1 MRESRLAPNPT
12 ITRGLY
18 LAMSLL
24 VLWGAAGCAGSVRHG
39 SLRAQSLGDDP
50 VALEGEYVTAFYA
63 DGSSVETSFIL
74 SDVGLDQLLSG
85 QFSRGNVVRVDLL
98 WIPKPGATPM
108 DSSATNASIL
118 YVIVADGELGV
129 YGGAGFALPEGDAS
143 GRSLAVRLRDATLD
157 LLESTDGFVDL
168 LSPATLTGTF
178 TATHNDQRTRQLS
191 TALRRLLNNAL
202 GSNRRTDAATL
213 NDRRIVRLA
222 EE

>member
-1 MRESRLAPNPT
+1 MIAT
-12 ITRGLY
+12 GLY
-18 LAMSLL
+18 LAMSLF
-24 VLWGAAGCAGSVRHG
+24 VLWGAASCAGPERFG

-50 VALEGEYVTAFYA
+50 VALEREYITAFYA
-63 DGSSVETSFIL
+63 DGNSVETSFIL

-98 WIPKPGATPM
+98 WMPKPGATPM
-108 DSSATNASIL
+108 DSSATNASIR

-129 YGGAGFALPEGDAS
+129 YAGAGFALPVGDAS
-143 GRSLAVRLRDATLD
+143 GRSLEVRLRDASLE

-178 TATHNDQRTRQLS
+178 TATHNDRRTRQLS
-191 TALRRLLNNAL
+191 TALRRLVNNAL
-202 GSNRRTDAATL
+202 GSNRRSEAATPD
-213 NDRRIVRLA
+213 DRRIVRLA